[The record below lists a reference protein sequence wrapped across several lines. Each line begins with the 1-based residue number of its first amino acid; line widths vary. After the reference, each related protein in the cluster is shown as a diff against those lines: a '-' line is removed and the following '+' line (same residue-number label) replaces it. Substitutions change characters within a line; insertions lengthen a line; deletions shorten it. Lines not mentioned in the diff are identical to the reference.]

1 MTEAWTLRYRG
12 FVPEEEGLRE
22 ALTTLGNGYFATRG
36 ALAESR
42 AGEVHYPGT
51 YLAGGYDRL
60 VTEVAD
66 HEIENED
73 LVNFPDWTVL
83 RYRIAQGDWIDPEDM
98 EIVDH
103 EIELDLRAGVLARWT
118 RFRDAQGRETELR
131 QRRLVHMEQPHLA
144 AIESTVIP
152 LNWSGDLEVRS
163 AIDAGVV
170 NDGVARY
177 RRLDG
182 RHLEI
187 VETTERDESTVRAR
201 VVTRQSRLV
210 MVQAARTRIVAGEGV
225 SAGRRRGVDEDGLIG
240 LDLGSEVRPDA
251 ALHVEKVVALTTSRD
266 HASTE
271 CGQQADLIL
280 RRAGSFED
288 LLGHHRRAWEQLWR
302 RFDVGIE
309 HPDESAEDTDRIVHL
324 YLFHLLQTVSPH
336 TTDLDVGVPSRGWH
350 GEAYRGHV
358 FWDELFVF
366 PLLNLRLPEIT
377 RSLLMYRYRR
387 LGEARAAAARAG
399 YRGALYPWQ
408 SGSNGREESQRLH
421 LNPRSGRWIPD
432 HSHLQYHVNAAI
444 AYNVWQHAQVSGD
457 HEFMCTYGV
466 EMLLEIAR
474 FWASVATWNPE
485 LERYEILGVMGP
497 DEYHDAYPGATEPG
511 LDNNT
516 YTNVMAA
523 WGLGRALDAFE
534 NQSEVRQRE
543 LCETLTLDEAEF
555 HEWRRI
561 SERLRVVFHEDG
573 IPSQFEGYE
582 GLKEFDW
589 EGYRERYGDIQRL
602 DRILESEDDTPN
614 RYKASKQADVLM
626 LFYLFSSEELV
637 SIFDRLGYG
646 FDPEDI
652 PRTIEYYLHRTS
664 HGSTLSRVVH
674 SWVLARSDRARSWSL
689 FCDALR
695 SDIDDIQGG
704 TTPEGIHL
712 GSMAGAVDILTR
724 GYTGM
729 EPRDEVLR
737 FNPRLP
743 DELARLHQHIHYRGH
758 ALEVDITRQVLD
770 VRALRSQEPPIRIGL
785 GEEEYELEAGSR
797 VRIPLDQEGQ
807 A

>member
-60 VTEVAD
+60 VTEIAD

-210 MVQAARTRIVAGEGV
+210 MVQAARTRIVAGEGI

>member
-60 VTEVAD
+60 VTEIAD

-83 RYRIAQGDWIDPEDM
+83 RYRIAQGDWIDPEAM

-210 MVQAARTRIVAGEGV
+210 MVQAARTRIVAGEGI

>member
-60 VTEVAD
+60 VTEIAD

-582 GLKEFDW
+582 GLQEFDW

>member
-60 VTEVAD
+60 VTEIAD

>member
-60 VTEVAD
+60 VTEIAD

-83 RYRIAQGDWIDPEDM
+83 RYRIAQGDRIDPEDM

-210 MVQAARTRIVAGEGV
+210 MVQAARIRIVAGEGV

-309 HPDESAEDTDRIVHL
+309 YPDESAEDTDRIVHL

-582 GLKEFDW
+582 GLQEFDW

>member
-12 FVPEEEGLRE
+12 FAPEEEGLRE

-36 ALAESR
+36 ALAEST
-42 AGEVHYPGT
+42 ANDVHYPGT
-51 YLAGGYDRL
+51 YIAGGYDRL
-60 VTEVAD
+60 VTEIAGREV
-66 HEIENED
+66 ENED
-73 LVNFPDWTVL
+73 LVNFPNWTCL
-83 RYRIAQGDWIDPEDM
+83 RFRLAQGDWLAPEDM
-98 EIVDH
+98 EILDH
-103 EIELDLRAGVLARWT
+103 EVTLDLRGGVLERYT
-118 RFRDAQGRETELR
+118 RFRDAEGRETELH
-131 QRRLVHMEQPHLA
+131 QRRLVHMAHPHLA
-144 AIESTVIP
+144 AIETTVVP
-152 LNWSGDLEVRS
+152 RNWSGDVEIRS
-163 AIDAGVV
+163 ALDAGVV
-170 NDGVARY
+170 KSGVARY
-177 RRLDG
+177 RQLDG
-182 RHLEI
+182 RHLE
-187 VETTERDESTVRAR
+187 VLETDELDESTVRAR
-201 VVTRQSRLV
+201 VVTRQSRLFV
-210 MVQAARTRIVAGEGV
+210 VQTARTRVLASDGIPA
-225 SAGRRRGVDEDGLIG
+225 SRRRGVDEDGLVGI
-240 LDLGSEVRPDA
+240 DVGSEARPDTGVR
-251 ALHVEKVVALTTSRD
+251 VEKIVVLTTSRD

-271 CGQQADLIL
+271 CGRQADRIL
-280 RRAGSFED
+280 ERTGSFED
-288 LLGHHRRAWEQLWR
+288 LLNTHTRAWEQLWR
-302 RFDVGIE
+302 RFDVEIE

-336 TTDLDVGVPSRGWH
+336 TKDLDAGVPSRGWH

-387 LGEARAAAARAG
+387 LQEARAAAAHAG

-408 SGSNGREESQRLH
+408 SGSNGREESQRVH

-466 EMLLEIAR
+466 EILLEIAR
-474 FWASVATWNPE
+474 FWASIATWNPE
-485 LERYEILGVMGP
+485 RERYEILGVMGP
-497 DEYHDAYPGATEPG
+497 DEYHDAYPGAPEPG

-523 WGLGRALDAFE
+523 WVLARALDAFE
-534 NQSEVRQRE
+534 AQSEVRQRE
-543 LCETLTLDEAEF
+543 LCESLQLDEAEF
-555 HEWRRI
+555 EEWRRI
-561 SERLRVVFHEDG
+561 TRRMRVVFHEDG
-573 IPSQFEGYE
+573 ILSQFEGYE
-582 GLKEFDW
+582 GLEEFDW
-589 EGYRERYGDIQRL
+589 ERYRERYGDIQRL

-637 SIFDRLGYG
+637 SIFERLGYD
-646 FDPEDI
+646 FDPAEI
-652 PRTIEYYLHRTS
+652 PRNIEYYLHRTS

-674 SWVLARSDRARSWSL
+674 SWVLARSDRARSWDL

-712 GSMAGAVDILTR
+712 GSMAGSVDILTR
-724 GYTGM
+724 GYSGI
-729 EPRDEVLR
+729 EPRDEVLH

-743 DELARLHQHIHYRGH
+743 SELARLHQHIQYRGH
-758 ALEVDITRQVLD
+758 ALEVDITPTVLE
-770 VRALRSQEPPIRIGL
+770 VRALRSHEPPISIAL
-785 GEEEYELEAGSR
+785 GPQEYQLEAGGH
-797 VRIPLDQEGQ
+797 VRIDLDQEGET
-807 A
+807 